1 MTRLNK
7 EGFYAWAY
15 GDLLANTTRG
25 VVAEYI
31 VATALGLSDTNRI
44 AWNRYDLEI
53 VDPEIGD
60 AETDDAKI
68 RNVGVEVKSAAYV
81 QTWEQKTGPSVISF
95 DIAPSAG
102 WDSETGNHAAGPVR
116 SAAVYVFCLLI
127 GNGHGRPDPLDVEQW
142 EFYVLPTSVL
152 NRERSEQKRIRL
164 EPLKA
169 LKPTA
174 CTYPGLADAIRAAAT
189 RNRREAAAAAAA
201 AADTMDRQ
209 GG

>member
-1 MTRLNK
+1 MTRLNE

-31 VATALGLSDTNRI
+31 VVTALGLSDTKRI

-53 VDPEIGD
+53 DGEKVDGD
-60 AETDDAKI
+60 QTNDAKI
-68 RNVGVEVKSAAYV
+68 RKIGVEVKSAAYV
-81 QTWEQKTGPSVISF
+81 QTWKQKTGPSVISF

-102 WDSETGNHAAGPVR
+102 WESETDTHAAGQVR
-116 SAAVYVFCLLI
+116 SAAVYVFCLLV
-127 GNGHGRPDPLDVEQW
+127 GNGHDRPDPLDVEQW

-152 NRERSEQKRIRL
+152 DRERPEQKRIRL

-169 LKPTA
+169 LKPIA
-174 CTYPGLADAIRAAAT
+174 CTYSGLADAIRAQAKVDKVD
-189 RNRREAAAAAAA
+189 RREAPAAPG
-201 AADTMDRQ
+201 TIKGQ
-209 GG
+209 VE